1 MSFWK
6 SLFGGAKG
14 SPAGVAGTPAAPIRT
29 IEHEG
34 YLIEAM
40 PFLDGGQYLVAGT
53 ISKEIGGERREHKFI
68 RADRCPTIEDA
79 AEMTLRKGKQII
91 EQSGERILA

>member
-6 SLFGGAKG
+6 SLFGGGQAAGDAPSK
-14 SPAGVAGTPAAPIRT
+14 PARS

-34 YLIEAM
+34 YLIEATPM
-40 PFLDGGQYLVAGT
+40 KEGDQFLIAGT
-53 ISKEIGGERREHKFI
+53 ISKVIGGERREHRFI
-68 RADRCPTIEDA
+68 RADRTSSYDDA

-91 EQSGERILA
+91 EQGGDRIFG